1 MIRLLLRASSATFL
15 VTVLVPVC
23 LGCPAGSRDRGESRD
38 SNPAVR
44 INGQEIPYR
53 DFEAYLEASLG
64 EERPAAEDAETRSR
78 LFDQF
83 IEERLLLQAAQA
95 GQIRVGDDQVEAYL
109 ASLGGGDRG
118 ANGKPADE
126 ALRNQVRQNLLIQEF
141 KDRVLLRDVR
151 VAPEEVE
158 AYFREHPDEFK
169 EARVVILRQIL
180 LEEAAEAKKLLAVL
194 RGDPSRFQVLAES
207 RSVSPDRGQPRSYEE
222 GELPESIRATVFS
235 LQPGEISDIVED
247 SGKYRIF
254 QGVDRHEGKSLALE
268 DVRKK
273 IEVVLLQRKFEET
286 LARAVADMRRT
297 ARIKIYEENLPFR
310 YSGEHR
316 P

>member
-1 MIRLLLRASSATFL
+1 VIRLFLRASSATFL
-15 VTVLVPVC
+15 VTVLVPAC
-23 LGCPAGSRDRGESRD
+23 LGCPARSRDRGETQD
-38 SNPAVR
+38 SPAVVR
-44 INGQEIPYR
+44 INGQEIPYS
-53 DFEAYLEASLG
+53 DFEAYLEANIG

-95 GQIRVGDDQVEAYL
+95 GEIRVGDDQVEAYL
-109 ASLGGGDRG
+109 ANLGSGDRG
-118 ANGKPADE
+118 ASGKPDDA
-126 ALRNQVRQNLLIQEF
+126 ALRNQIRQNLLIQEF

-158 AYFREHPDEFK
+158 TYYRDHPDEFR

-180 LEEAAEAKKLLAVL
+180 LEEASEAKNLLAVL

-207 RSVSPDRGQPRSYEE
+207 RSASPDRGQPRSYEE

-235 LQPGEISDIVED
+235 LGPGEISDIVEEG
-247 SGKYRIF
+247 GKYRIF
-254 QGVDRHEGKSLALE
+254 QAVDRREGKGLGLE

-286 LARAVADMRRT
+286 LSRALAEMRRS
-297 ARIKIYEENLPFR
+297 AKIKIHEKNLPFR
-310 YSGEHR
+310 YSGEHL

>member
-1 MIRLLLRASSATFL
+1 MIRLLLRAFSATIL

-23 LGCPAGSRDRGESRD
+23 LACSAGSRERGESRD
-38 SNPAVR
+38 STPAVR

-53 DFEAYLEASLG
+53 DFEAYLEASFG

-78 LFDQF
+78 LLDQF
-83 IEERLLLQAAQA
+83 VEERLLLQAAQA

-109 ASLGGGDRG
+109 ANLGGGDRG
-118 ANGKPADE
+118 ASGKPVDE

-158 AYFREHPDEFK
+158 AYYREHPDEFR

-180 LEEAAEAKKLLAVL
+180 LEEAADAKKLLAVL

-207 RSVSPDRGQPRSYEE
+207 RSASPDRGQPRSYEE

-235 LQPGEISDIVED
+235 LRPGEISDIVEEG
-247 SGKYRIF
+247 GKYRIF
-254 QGVDRHEGKSLALE
+254 QGVDRHEGKSLGLE

-286 LARAVADMRRT
+286 LSRALTEMRRS
-297 ARIKIYEENLPFR
+297 ARIKIYAENLPFR
-310 YSGEHR
+310 YSSEHH